1 MRNQLYSDTA
11 HIIIVISNLI
21 IILSL
26 FGCFAA
32 VKEVKCLLLTYSVFS
47 LLTMVILGVGGVL
60 AYIFRDQVVNTIQ
73 AEMILDV
80 RNYDPSDKDN
90 SVTRAWDLTQS
101 QLGCCGFMTPQ
112 VTAPWQIWRYNK
124 LLNPSAEYA
133 AVPPSC
139 CQEGAEP
146 CVDADNQ
153 TMVSEV
159 WPGDCMELSL
169 VYVREHALA
178 LGIANITVCC
188 FLVSVRVQI
197 TSMKTNI
204 AFNNALIFS

>member
-21 IILSL
+21 IILSI

-73 AEMILDV
+73 AEMILDI

-90 SVTRAWDLTQS
+90 SVTQAWDLTQS
-101 QLGCCGFMTPQ
+101 QLGCCGFMTEQ
-112 VTAPWQIWRYNK
+112 VSEPWEIWRYNK

-133 AVPPSC
+133 AVPGSC
-139 CQEGAEP
+139 CQEAEL
-146 CVDADNQ
+146 CVDSDNQ
-153 TMVSEV
+153 TMVAGV
-159 WPGDCMELSL
+159 WPGDCLELSL
-169 VYVREHALA
+169 VYVREHALT

-188 FLVSVRVQI
+188 FLVRF
-197 TSMKTNI
+197 K
-204 AFNNALIFS
+204 L

>member
-146 CVDADNQ
+146 CVDMDNQ

-169 VYVREHALA
+169 VYVREHALT

-188 FLVSVRVQI
+188 FLVSVRVKT